1 MVTLNYVKE
10 MVRPYLPLSSISDL
24 KKRDDLLKDI
34 KGKLEEVMKKK
45 SLTRQGKKEVIK
57 YVIHKLEMRK
67 VHEVP
72 HKLLPTPISYER
84 IYKYKG
90 RSANL
95 SVVPKSMR
103 LLGTIESSTTLRVSV
118 YDAIRNYIAKAQQ
131 KGTHLWKL
139 VTDFRRIG
147 TPSVYGSAHVV
158 CLSHKKALVKARWP
172 VKVVGGTKEFPRV
185 KFLSGMPEG
194 LVTRIPVSS
203 LKKKDGQVI
212 ATAFP
217 SPCLSMADLGKGS
230 QVGLRSLATVP
241 VLMAFKI
248 EVSPDTAHANR
259 VRKEA
264 AFLALG
270 NSMVKSRT
278 CVNFPLVFEYEESP
292 CSKIFNPAIFDK
304 PVDCKR
310 QRTHF
315 TLNELGSGDLK
326 SWFTE
331 IAEKKRR
338 FRPEEVNGA
347 LFQCFI
353 SLYVVN
359 EFWGITHHDA
369 HYGNFL
375 FNALPEPVDFVYDLV
390 HLGIRI
396 TLEGQR
402 SLFKVWDFGLAS
414 KRKHID
420 FLEDGKRMVNM
431 FSSHSMSSRIRSL
444 GRVFLKKIRGKDYG
458 AVLKSIGAR
467 EFSGVRVESLTKQSK
482 TPKGKNVIYSRV
494 AEKGLKKKAQDIVKS
509 IRDPKNILRSRMIPL
524 QRPISHLRERLDS
537 RLIRSAPA
545 PRLRRSYLRE
555 AFLPVPV
562 AKTKKRLAKAVKVPS
577 TMDNLSWITR

>member
-1 MVTLNYVKE
+1 MVTLDYVRE
-10 MVRPYLPLSSISDL
+10 MVRPHLPLSSISDS
-24 KKRDDLLKDI
+24 KKRDALLKDI
-34 KGKLEEVMKKK
+34 KEKLEGVMGKKA
-45 SLTRQGKKEVIK
+45 LTRQGKKEVIK

-72 HKLLPTPISYER
+72 HRLLPTPISYER

-118 YDAIRNYIAKAQQ
+118 YDAIRAYLTKAQK
-131 KGTHLWKL
+131 KGGHLWDL

-158 CLSHKKALVKARWP
+158 CLSHKKALVKAEWP
-172 VKVVGGTKEFPRV
+172 VKVVGGTKDFPRV

-194 LVTRIPVSS
+194 LITRVPVST
-203 LKKKDGQVI
+203 LKRKGGQVI

-217 SPCLSMADLGKGS
+217 SPCLSMDDLGKAS

-248 EVSPDTAHANR
+248 EVSPDTSHANR

-278 CVNFPLVFEYEESP
+278 CVNFPLVFEYEEAP

-304 PVDCKR
+304 PVDCTR
-310 QRTHF
+310 QKTHF

-347 LFQCFI
+347 LLQCFI

-390 HLGIRI
+390 HLGIRL
-396 TLEGQR
+396 TLKNQR

-414 KRKHID
+414 KRRPID
-420 FLEDGKRMVNM
+420 FLEDGKRMVGM
-431 FSSHSMSSRIRSL
+431 FSSYGMSSRVRAL
-444 GRVFLKKIRGKDYG
+444 GRVFMQKIRGKDYG

-467 EFSGVRVESLTKQSK
+467 ELAGVRVEALTKKSK
-482 TPKGKNVIYSRV
+482 VPTGKNVVYSRV
-494 AEKGLKKKAQDIVKS
+494 AQKGLSKKAEDIVKS
-509 IRDPKNILRSRMIPL
+509 LQSPKKILRSRKIPL
-524 QRPISHLRERLDS
+524 QRPLSRLRERLGS
-537 RLIRSAPA
+537 RLLRSAPA

-555 AFLPVPV
+555 VFPPAPVRSNNRRLQKP
-562 AKTKKRLAKAVKVPS
+562 KKLPS
-577 TMDNLSWITR
+577 TTEELSWMT

>member
-1 MVTLNYVKE
+1 MVTLDYVRE
-10 MVRPYLPLSSISDL
+10 MVRPYLPLSSISDS
-24 KKRDDLLKDI
+24 KKRDALLKDI
-34 KGKLEEVMKKK
+34 KDKLEKVMRKKA
-45 SLTRQGKKEVIK
+45 LTRQGKKEVIK

-72 HKLLPTPISYER
+72 HRLLPTPISYER

-118 YDAIRNYIAKAQQ
+118 YDAIRAYLTKARK
-131 KGTHLWKL
+131 KGGHMWDL

-158 CLSHKKALVKARWP
+158 CLSHKKALVKAEWP
-172 VKVVGGTKEFPRV
+172 VKVVGGTKDFPRV

-194 LVTRIPVSS
+194 LITRVPVST
-203 LKKKDGQVI
+203 LKRKGELVI

-217 SPCLSMADLGKGS
+217 SPCLSIDDLGKAS
-230 QVGLRSLATVP
+230 QIGLRSLATVP

-248 EVSPDTAHANR
+248 EVSPNASHANR

-278 CVNFPLVFEYEESP
+278 CVNFPLVFEYEEAP
-292 CSKIFNPAIFDK
+292 CSKIFNPTIFDR

-310 QRTHF
+310 QKTHF

-347 LFQCFI
+347 LLQCFI

-375 FNALPEPVDFVYDLV
+375 FNVLPEPVDFVYDFV
-390 HLGIRI
+390 HLGIRL
-396 TLEGQR
+396 TLKNQR

-414 KRKHID
+414 KRRPVD
-420 FLEDGKRMVNM
+420 FLEDGKRMVAM
-431 FSSHSMSSRIRSL
+431 FSSYGMSSRVRAL
-444 GRVFLKKIRGKDYG
+444 GQIFMQKIRGKDYG
-458 AVLKSIGAR
+458 TVLKSIGGR
-467 EFSGVRVESLTKQSK
+467 EFAGVRVEALTKKSK
-482 TPKGKNVIYSRV
+482 PPAGKNVIYSRV
-494 AEKGLKKKAQDIVKS
+494 AQKGLAKEAKYIVKS
-509 IRDPKNILRSRMIPL
+509 LRSPMKILRSRKIPL
-524 QRPISHLRERLDS
+524 QRPLSRLKERLGS
-537 RLIRSAPA
+537 RILRSVPA
-545 PRLRRSYLRE
+545 PHIRRSYLKE
-555 AFLPVPV
+555 AFPTAPLRSNNRRPL
-562 AKTKKRLAKAVKVPS
+562 KQKKVPS
-577 TMDNLSWITR
+577 ATESLSWMT